1 MKTQIIALE
10 SHDDLVS
17 VRDRMSWA
25 KSRRMLLVWPRFE
38 NVELRPV
45 DLRML
50 QQHAR
55 YLGAELGLVT
65 RRGDIRREAEEFGI
79 PVFRSPAE
87 AQRRAWPSVPLPAR
101 RRRIEGSAGAE
112 SLRAMRDEV
121 RAKAGGRKTGVAVRF
136 GSFAIGVLA
145 VLALAALF
153 VPRAT
158 IVLTP
163 ISQEQEVTLPVRA
176 GPGIQEVAIS
186 GSVPAHV
193 ISVTVGGTKSAQVTS
208 TAPIPQD
215 KALGIAEFK
224 NLTQTELV
232 IPAGTI
238 VYSVTPSSARFA
250 TQGEA
255 RLPGDVNATIN
266 VPIEAVQAG
275 AGGNMPA
282 NSIQAVEGALGTSTA
297 VTNPDPTIG
306 GSDRNTTV
314 PSADDRARVRQAL
327 VAQLQSQA
335 TDKLSGMI
343 GAKDVLLPNTLRAG
357 QVQKETYDPA
367 AGDPGTL
374 LNLSMSMEFQAQYIK
389 ADDLKTLAEA
399 ALGAAAPAGYVP
411 SPESLSFSLGDTPVV
426 DQSGAS
432 QFDLQVKCKLV
443 HVLDLDRAVALV
455 RGAPPSVAGALLRSR
470 FPLDRPPEIR
480 LSPAWW
486 PWLPLI
492 PFRITVTTA

>member
-38 NVELRPV
+38 NVGLRPV

-55 YLGAELGLVT
+55 FLGAELGLVT
-65 RRGDIRREAEEFGI
+65 RRGDIRREAEGFGI

-87 AQRRAWPSVPLPAR
+87 AQRRAWPSVPIPAR
-101 RRRIEGSAGAE
+101 RRRIQGSAGAE

-158 IVLTP
+158 IILTP
-163 ISQEQEVTLPVRA
+163 ISQEQEITLPVRA
-176 GPGIQEVAIS
+176 GPGFQEVAIS

-193 ISVTVGGTKSAQVTS
+193 ISVTVNGSQSAQVTS
-208 TAPIPQD
+208 TGTVPQD
-215 KALGIAEFK
+215 KALGMAEFK
-224 NLTQTELV
+224 NLTQSVLV
-232 IPAGTI
+232 IPLGTV

-250 TQGEA
+250 TQSEA
-255 RLPGDVNATIN
+255 RLPGNVDATVD
-266 VPIEAVQAG
+266 VPIEAVEAG

-282 NSIQAVEGALGTSTA
+282 NSIQAVEGALATSVA
-297 VTNPDPTIG
+297 VTNPEPTLG
-306 GSDRNTTV
+306 GSDRRTTV
-314 PSADDRARVRQAL
+314 PSADDRNAIRRQL
-327 VAQLQSQA
+327 VANLQSQA
-335 TDKLSGMI
+335 ADKLRTLI
-343 GAKDVLLPNTLRAG
+343 GANDLILPNTLEAG
-357 QVQKETYDPA
+357 QVQEEAYDPA
-367 AGDPGTL
+367 AGDPGTSI
-374 LNLSMSMEFQAQYIK
+374 NLSMSMEFQAQYVQ
-389 ADDLKTLAEA
+389 AGDLTKLAQA
-399 ALGAAAPAGYVP
+399 ALAASAPTGYAPAP
-411 SPESLSFSLGDTPVV
+411 DSLAFSLGDAPAV
-426 DQSGAS
+426 DASGTS
-432 QFDLQVKCKLV
+432 QFDLQVRCKLV
-443 HVLDLDRAVALV
+443 HVLDLDQAAVLV
-455 RGAPPSVAGALLRSR
+455 RGVPPSLAGALLRSR
-470 FPLDRPPEIR
+470 FPLDRPPEVR